1 MPTKN
6 GIRLSDGVLFTE
18 NGEMVRVE
26 EIADATITEGLE
38 LTRSDAIDF
47 WTGEWSG
54 TVVLTRS
61 LLSKMTRLVYGW
73 KARGPIRKR
82 VLHRLWRAFGWQDW
96 SKRTR

>member
-6 GIRLSDGVLFTE
+6 EISLSEGKLFTE
-18 NGEMVRVE
+18 DGELVQLQD
-26 EIADATITEGLE
+26 IGDATITEGPE

-61 LLSKMTRLVYGW
+61 LLRKMTRLVYGW

-82 VLHRLWRAFGWQDW
+82 VLHRLWRAFGWQG
-96 SKRTR
+96 